1 MAENH
6 IPRARVKAA
15 KISLIARAEFIH
27 RRYTVFNLPPF
38 SLIEMSTRTRHFFSR
53 PTIPPVP
60 VRSRLTS
67 STLMFHIIVVHDCRY
82 HPAPASF
89 FFLTAP
95 TLQKSRGYRS
105 PTNGKS
111 SKPRMI
117 ATEGFKPYGKWP
129 EPIEEAQ
136 ALSHE

>member
-1 MAENH
+1 MVQGDEACH
-6 IPRARVKAA
+6 L
-15 KISLIARAEFIH
+15 ISLFARAEFIH
-27 RRYTVFNLPPF
+27 RRYTVFNFLAHLL
-38 SLIEMSTRTRHFFSR
+38 SLIEIATRTRHFFSR

-60 VRSRLTS
+60 LRSRLTS
-67 STLMFHIIVVHDCRY
+67 STLMLHIIAVHDCRY

-105 PTNGKS
+105 INGKG
-111 SKPRMI
+111 SKPKMI
-117 ATEGFKPYGKWP
+117 TTDSKALSHMENWP